1 MRRVA
6 RQLERADGS
15 RAAPP
20 PGDGAQN
27 MTQRER
33 LNLHKRAREE
43 PELRTEAKSSTA
55 NLEVAN
61 YKKVAELTRRYPD
74 RLRLRAP
81 ANAVKMTLRQQ
92 AAGAARLRDLDVL
105 VAKMTADG
113 CERSERS
120 VSQWDETRVWDPGD

>member
-1 MRRVA
+1 M
-6 RQLERADGS
+6 S
-15 RAAPP
+15 
-20 PGDGAQN
+20 
-27 MTQRER
+27 QRER
-33 LNLHKRAREE
+33 LNQHKRTREE
-43 PELRTEAKSSTA
+43 PELRTEAKSSTV
-55 NLEVAN
+55 NLEIAN
-61 YKKVAELTRRYPD
+61 YKKLLELRRRYPD

-105 VAKMTADG
+105 VAKIAADG

>member
-1 MRRVA
+1 MFQIIGNFKDSQSFVA
-6 RQLERADGS
+6 RIVTVKANVVGTRPTG
-15 RAAPP
+15 
-20 PGDGAQN
+20 
-27 MTQRER
+27 
-33 LNLHKRAREE
+33 
-43 PELRTEAKSSTA
+43 KSSTV
-55 NLEVAN
+55 NLEIAN
-61 YKKVAELTRRYPD
+61 YKKLATLRRRYPD

-105 VAKMTADG
+105 VARIAADG

>member
-1 MRRVA
+1 M
-6 RQLERADGS
+6 S
-15 RAAPP
+15 
-20 PGDGAQN
+20 
-27 MTQRER
+27 QRER
-33 LNLHKRAREE
+33 LNQHKRTREE
-43 PELRTEAKSSTA
+43 PELRTEAKSSTV
-55 NLEVAN
+55 NLEIAN
-61 YKKVAELTRRYPD
+61 YKKLAELRRRYPD

-105 VAKMTADG
+105 VARIAADG